1 MEHMTTVSVEEP
13 AGQDRKAPGRPRNAQ
28 VDRAIIQA
36 VFDLLTSGQ
45 SADAISIE
53 AVAAK
58 AGVGKAT
65 IYRRWANKEAL
76 LVDAVATMKGPLPEP
91 AGESVRDDLIMLI
104 AAMRNKRMTDYG
116 KVTACLLPEIAKSP
130 EMRRI
135 HQAVTEPRRDVMR
148 GVLRRGIETGE
159 LRADL
164 DVELTLVMLSG
175 PTFAQNVM
183 QWNPRVDVEGFAEA
197 LVDAV
202 LRGAA
207 A

>member
-1 MEHMTTVSVEEP
+1 MEHMTTVSVDET

-28 VDRAIIQA
+28 ADQAIIQA
-36 VFDLLTSGQ
+36 VFDLLSSGQ
-45 SADAISIE
+45 SADALSIE

-91 AGESVRDDLIMLI
+91 VGESVRDDLIMLI
-104 AAMRNKRMTDYG
+104 GAMRKKRMADYG
-116 KVTACLLPEIAKSP
+116 KVTACLLPEIARSP

-135 HQAVTEPRRDVMR
+135 YQGVIEPRREIMR
-148 GVLRRGIETGE
+148 GVLQRGIGTGE

-164 DVELTLVMLSG
+164 DVELTLLMLSG
-175 PTFAQNVM
+175 PTVAQNVLN
-183 QWNPRVDVEGFAEA
+183 WNPLVGDDGFAEA

>member
-1 MEHMTTVSVEEP
+1 MERMTTVSVDEP
-13 AGQDRKAPGRPRNAQ
+13 ADQDRKAPGRPRNAQ
-28 VDRAIIQA
+28 TDRAIIEA
-36 VFDLLTSGQ
+36 VFDLLSSGQ
-45 SADAISIE
+45 SADALSME
-53 AVAAK
+53 GVAAK

-65 IYRRWANKEAL
+65 IYRRWPNKEAL

-91 AGESVRDDLIMLI
+91 VGESVRDDLVMLI
-104 AAMRNKRMTDYG
+104 AAMRNKRMEHYG
-116 KVTACLLPEIAKSP
+116 KVTLCLLPEIARSP

-135 HQAVTEPRRDVMR
+135 YQGVIEPRREVMR
-148 GVLRRGIETGE
+148 GVLRRGIKTGE

-164 DVELTLVMLSG
+164 DVELTLLMLSG
-175 PTFAQNVM
+175 PTIAQNM
-183 QWNPRVDVEGFAEA
+183 THWNPQVPDDSFAED